1 MVWKKAFLL
10 LFSFNLA
17 VIAGIGLWFDSLP
30 RRTQQ
35 MPVSPA
41 APAGQTA
48 AVNLT
53 VDQDA
58 VNTYLTYALSEQP
71 DLAKVLAYARVQMDT
86 QWQVNLGLQLSD
98 RVVPADVVMI
108 PEVVG
113 GNLRLHM
120 ESAEIGSLPVPV
132 DGLFLAL
139 KHLPWPAWIDVDSSH
154 SDLVLNVTQRPA
166 NPYGV
171 SVLDYDPGKRALT
184 LRVTL
189 QPKVLLPSHS
199 KSPSSS

>member
-10 LFSFNLA
+10 LVTLNLA

-35 MPVSPA
+35 APVIPA
-41 APAGQTA
+41 APASQTA

-86 QWQVNLGLQLSD
+86 RWQVDLGLQLSD
-98 RVVPADVVMI
+98 RVVPADVVFT
-108 PEVVG
+108 PEVVN

-120 ESAEIGSLPVPV
+120 ESADIGALPVPV

-139 KHLPWPAWIDVDSSH
+139 KHLPWPTWIVVDSSH

-171 SVLDYDPGKRALT
+171 RVLSYDPGQRALT
-184 LRVTL
+184 LRVTI
-189 QPKVLLPSHS
+189 QPKAMLPNS
-199 KSPSSS
+199 KTSPAS